1 MIKLVGAEHVVQ
13 MYCAWGQQDSAGI
26 YVVYIAMEIFERCL
40 EDYLVA
46 RSEVDL
52 TKSTIIFTELMT
64 VVRSM
69 HDAGVIHRD
78 LKPSNV
84 LMDSNGH
91 IAITDFGTC
100 AIKPYP
106 YAEVSFFGS
115 KDIGTQYCSDPVMG
129 STTVKHGEKVD
140 VYSTG
145 VTYSEMHSLNVSKR
159 RKLIRDTDQKYKY
172 GMKHRAH
179 DFLKSSI
186 WKDWG
191 GDLGIVRLTLLIRA
205 RPSAILKHLAG
216 RTESRNEQQALE

>member
-91 IAITDFGTC
+91 IA
-100 AIKPYP
+100 
-106 YAEVSFFGS
+106 
-115 KDIGTQYCSDPVMG
+115 
-129 STTVKHGEKVD
+129 
-140 VYSTG
+140 
-145 VTYSEMHSLNVSKR
+145 
-159 RKLIRDTDQKYKY
+159 
-172 GMKHRAH
+172 
-179 DFLKSSI
+179 
-186 WKDWG
+186 
-191 GDLGIVRLTLLIRA
+191 LGHVL
-205 RPSAILKHLAG
+205 
-216 RTESRNEQQALE
+216 